1 VEKRDENEK
10 DGEEQEG
17 KAVAEEVQKKE
28 KENDEEK
35 MRRGTRGGEKNW
47 KGRMEETEKKEG
59 EKSVTSLT
67 CFTVIGFQLRLC
79 SLMMA
84 SLCRNTLQ

>member
-1 VEKRDENEK
+1 M
-10 DGEEQEG
+10 
-17 KAVAEEVQKKE
+17 AEEVEKKE

-35 MRRGTRGGEKNW
+35 EMMRGTKGGEKNGR
-47 KGRMEETEKKEG
+47 GRMEDIEKKEG

-67 CFTVIGFQLRLC
+67 CFTVIGFNVTGFQLRLC